1 MVYVSV
7 FVIPNLK
14 KNKTNLDEKE
24 IKSKIIYFKQYL
36 RNTLNSLFSQL
47 RFIVVHVTISIYTFR
62 HLRLKK
68 TELLNCV

>member
-7 FVIPNLK
+7 FVIQNLK
-14 KNKTNLDEKE
+14 KNKTKLGEKE

-47 RFIVVHVTISIYTFR
+47 RFIVVHNVTKSKFR

-68 TELLNCV
+68 

>member
-7 FVIPNLK
+7 FVIQNLK
-14 KNKTNLDEKE
+14 KNKTKLGEKE

-47 RFIVVHVTISIYTFR
+47 RFIVVHVHVTKSKFR

-68 TELLNCV
+68 

>member
-7 FVIPNLK
+7 FVIQNLK
-14 KNKTNLDEKE
+14 KNKTKLGEKE

-47 RFIVVHVTISIYTFR
+47 RFIVVHVTKSKFR
-62 HLRLKK
+62 HLRLKKK

>member
-7 FVIPNLK
+7 FVIQNLK
-14 KNKTNLDEKE
+14 KNKTKLGEKK

-36 RNTLNSLFSQL
+36 RNTVNSLFSQL
-47 RFIVVHVTISIYTFR
+47 RFIVVHVTKSKFR

-68 TELLNCV
+68 KLNY